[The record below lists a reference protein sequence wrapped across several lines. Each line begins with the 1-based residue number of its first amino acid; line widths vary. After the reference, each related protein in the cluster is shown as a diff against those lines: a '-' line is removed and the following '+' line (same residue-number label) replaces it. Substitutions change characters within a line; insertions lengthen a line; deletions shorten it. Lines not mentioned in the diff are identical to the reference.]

1 MGFLS
6 HWFGRREPSD
16 STEVQAL
23 RKALEQSQR
32 ELQLYQKIKVVADM
46 RRDYITTALD
56 EQVRLRELWF
66 STADTIDTIRHNVA
80 ESAAENRQQRIR
92 LADSTSDYEQIK
104 NILGN
109 VASSLILMDEQT
121 GEVTSG
127 VRELADAGAKIE
139 KFVAQIKEIS
149 DQTNLLALNAAIEA
163 ARAGEQG
170 RGFAVVADEVRN
182 LAKKSAIASAEITT
196 LVDVISQKTQGVSQ
210 RIESTGQ
217 TSRNLSNT
225 TGQVL
230 GTVDEFVRLAQSMSQ
245 SIAVSAEKSFIQ
257 TVKLDHV
264 VWKAE
269 VYRATWGMSEKS
281 VEDFADHHQCRLGK
295 WYYQGDGHECYRHL
309 KAFKTLEQP
318 HQRVHQ
324 NGIQALRLQA
334 EHRMEEAFTALERM
348 EQASE
353 EVLQELS
360 RLEQQIVVAATEQ
373 HGKRGA
379 KACGGF
385 TELF

>member
-16 STEVQAL
+16 SSEVHAL

-46 RRDYITTALD
+46 QRDYITAALK

-80 ESAAENRQQRIR
+80 DSAAENRQQRIR
-92 LADSTSDYEQIK
+92 LAESTADYEQIK
-104 NILGN
+104 HILGD

-121 GEVTSG
+121 GDVSAG
-127 VRELADAGAKIE
+127 VRELAEVGAKIE

-182 LAKKSAIASAEITT
+182 LAKKSAVASAEITT

-210 RIESTGQ
+210 RIESTGH

-225 TGQVL
+225 TGHVL
-230 GTVDEFVRLAQSMSQ
+230 KTVDEFVRLAQTMSQ

-269 VYRATWGMSEKS
+269 VYRVFWGMSDKPIEG
-281 VEDFADHHQCRLGK
+281 FADHHQCRLGK
-295 WYYQGDGHECYRHL
+295 WYYQGDGHECYREL
-309 KAFKTLEQP
+309 KAFKTLEKP
-318 HQRVHQ
+318 HQQVHQ
-324 NGIQALRLQA
+324 NGIQALRLNA
-334 EHRMEEAFTALERM
+334 ERRAEEAFAALERM
-348 EQASE
+348 ERASE
-353 EVLQELS
+353 EVLQTLS
-360 RLEQQIVVAATEQ
+360 RLEQQIEVTVVEQ
-373 HGKRGA
+373 HGKSGT
-379 KACGGF
+379 KACGGS

>member
-80 ESAAENRQQRIR
+80 ESAEENRQQRIR

-127 VRELADAGAKIE
+127 VRELADAGTKIE

-196 LVDVISQKTQGVSQ
+196 LVDVIGQKTLGVSQ

-269 VYRATWGMSEKS
+269 VYRAFWGVSEKS
-281 VEDFADHHQCRLGK
+281 VEEFADHHQCRLGK
-295 WYYQGDGHECYRHL
+295 WYYKGDGHECYREL
-309 KAFKTLEQP
+309 KAFKTLEKP
-318 HQRVHQ
+318 HQQVHQ
-324 NGIQALRLQA
+324 NGILALRLHSEQ
-334 EHRMEEAFTALERM
+334 RKEEAFVALERM

-360 RLEQQIVVAATEQ
+360 RLEQQIVVAAAEQ
-373 HGKRGA
+373 HGKPGA
-379 KACGGF
+379 KACGGS

>member
-6 HWFGRREPSD
+6 HWLGRRDDTHSAD
-16 STEVQAL
+16 VQRL
-23 RKALEQSQR
+23 QQELEQTRR
-32 ELQLYQKIKVVADM
+32 ELELYRKVKIVADM
-46 RRDYITTALD
+46 RRDYITSALE
-56 EQVRLRELWF
+56 EQVRLRDLWF
-66 STADTIDTIRHNVA
+66 STADTIDLIRHNVA

-109 VASSLILMDEQT
+109 VASSLIVMDEQT

-196 LVDVISQKTQGVSQ
+196 LVEVISQKTQGVSQ
-210 RIESTGQ
+210 RIETTGQ
-217 TSRNLSNT
+217 TSRSLSNT

-230 GTVDEFVRLAQSMSQ
+230 STVDEFVRLAQSMSQ

-269 VYRATWGMSEKS
+269 VYRSFWGMSEKS
-281 VEDFADHHQCRLGK
+281 VHDFADHHQCRLGK

-318 HQRVHQ
+318 HQQVHQ
-324 NGIQALRLQA
+324 NGIQALQLQA
-334 EHRMEEAFTALERM
+334 ARKSEESFAALLRMEKASDQVLE
-348 EQASE
+348 
-353 EVLQELS
+353 ELA
-360 RLEQQIVVAATEQ
+360 RLEQQIVVAALEHQ
-373 HGKRGA
+373 GKPGS
-379 KACGGF
+379 KACGGS